1 MTKSIT
7 EDNLKQLV
15 KEVKEA
21 TQLIQ
26 LSFPCPEFR
35 RDWLPR
41 HEVMRYLGF
50 GATQMNAI
58 SKRYNLKRSVIGKR
72 IFYSTS
78 QLVEVLNQEAHIV

>member
-1 MTKSIT
+1 MNSKIT
-7 EDNLKQLV
+7 TESLLQLV

-21 TQLIQ
+21 TNLLQ

-41 HEVMRYLGF
+41 HEVMKYLGF

-58 SKRYNLKRSVIGKR
+58 SKRYNLTKSIIGKR
-72 IFYSTS
+72 IFYSTK
-78 QLVEVLNQEAHIV
+78 QLTEILNQEAQVS